1 MARLEAFLAAFGVR
15 RDILNLVEMGAGC
28 STHRILPTSGAN
40 SASKQFG
47 VDSVAIT
54 SPILQLDNA
63 IVCKTVQ
70 KGLLMPIAT
79 VPLGSKNFT
88 NIRQHFSEIVNQVA
102 RQERRVLVE
111 KHGAPVAAII
121 SPEDLK
127 RLDRLE
133 DEERRRLAAFRAISE
148 RFTDVPL
155 DVLEREVAKS
165 IALAGRSNP
174 SRS

>member
-1 MARLEAFLAAFGVR
+1 
-15 RDILNLVEMGAGC
+15 
-28 STHRILPTSGAN
+28 
-40 SASKQFG
+40 
-47 VDSVAIT
+47 
-54 SPILQLDNA
+54 
-63 IVCKTVQ
+63 
-70 KGLLMPIAT
+70 MPIAT
-79 VPLGSKNFT
+79 VPLDSKNFT
-88 NIRQHFSEIVNQVA
+88 NVRQHFSEIVNQVA